1 MILPITNGAMEPK
14 EKHSN
19 NATYGIGTHSV
30 ELTSTNGCVYKQ
42 YFTISEAVD
51 PVIDSVIEQG
61 NSITVNV
68 SGGTAPYEYSLD
80 QINWKNSNVFDNL
93 RVA

>member
-1 MILPITNGAMEPK
+1 MQVLILFITNGAMEPK
-14 EKHSN
+14 NAHY
-19 NATYGIGTHSV
+19 NATYGIGTHYV

-61 NSITVNV
+61 NSITNKCFWV
-68 SGGTAPYEYSLD
+68 EL
-80 QINWKNSNVFDNL
+80 
-93 RVA
+93 